1 MIHLNGL
8 LFIELMRNGV
18 WVCAGFFL
26 FLLYKRTDRYLIWSR
41 AHNNYIKPSKWH
53 TKNANY
59 GLKMKK
65 KTTDSSALRAWIVVC
80 VCTHSLALCGDM
92 WKCVPLMHLF
102 SNKPEA
108 CFIISYFMS
117 LIRIIARKSDSFLLN
132 FNKLIGKTH
141 DWYSI

>member
-1 MIHLNGL
+1 MGFYLLNWWEMVYEFVLVFFSFYYTNEPIGTWFGRARTTIIL
-8 LFIELMRNGV
+8 NQVNGIRRMLTMVWKWKKNNRLECIESV
-18 WVCAGFFL
+18 
-26 FLLYKRTDRYLIWSR
+26 DRC
-41 AHNNYIKPSKWH
+41 
-53 TKNANY
+53 
-59 GLKMKK
+59 
-65 KTTDSSALRAWIVVC
+65 VC
-80 VCTHSLALCGDM
+80 VCGDM
-92 WKCVPLMHLF
+92 WKCMPLMHLF